1 VELLNILPRRIRYR
15 NPYSEDLYPIESIET
30 RLIYDLI
37 KDEYGPI
44 EDFIKI
50 PNILTALAK
59 TSIKESL
66 GLDPDPKAEKFQD
79 AIFEAFFQNPKDEKT
94 PSGKEVYDIFKEYE
108 DYYDLFNLKGQKVIK
123 DLLKRGLY
131 NERAIRGYSTMQEGI
146 KLLEE
151 EEESKSFPE
160 RHINVDV
167 LPDVNYDNQK
177 DILDIIKSMSY

>member
-1 VELLNILPRRIRYR
+1 MELLNILHKRIRYR
-15 NPYSEDLYPIESIET
+15 NPYSEDLYPVESIET
-30 RLIYDLI
+30 GLLYDLI
-37 KDEYGPI
+37 KDEYGPV
-44 EDFIKI
+44 EDFINM

-59 TSIKESL
+59 TSFKEYL
-66 GLDPDPKAEKFQD
+66 GLDPDPKAGKFQD
-79 AIFEAFFQNPKDEKT
+79 AIFEAFFQNPKDEET

-108 DYYDLFNLKGQKVIK
+108 DYYDLFNPEGQKVIK
-123 DLLKRGLY
+123 DLLQRGLY

-151 EEESKSFPE
+151 HEESKSFPE
-160 RHINVDV
+160 LSINVDV